1 MVQFCYFLRPIFRHC
16 TINCNCFLSSVAM
29 DGKNIMDMDWNLE
42 KLGHCFQVLML
53 CLKKSPK
60 KYYDWCYLVKFD
72 SCFFYPMG
80 AFLIYYVDFWL
91 YNPHAHMVMELYW
104 CRLPANHGA
113 ANHNKIVFILP
124 THRFSHKVNYLK
136 YKLPANSRVGL
147 SWGKMWHGD
156 ILFTLLL

>member
-53 CLKKSPK
+53 CLKKLPK

-72 SCFFYPMG
+72 LCLFYPMG
-80 AFLIYYVDFWL
+80 AFWSYYVDFWL

-104 CRLPANHGA
+104 CRLPANGAANGA

-124 THRFSHKVNYLK
+124 THRFSCKVLNYLK

-156 ILFTLLL
+156 I

>member
-53 CLKKSPK
+53 CLKKLPK

-72 SCFFYPMG
+72 LCLFYPMG
-80 AFLIYYVDFWL
+80 AFWSYYVDFWL

-104 CRLPANHGA
+104 CRLPANRGA
-113 ANHNKIVFILP
+113 ANQNKIVFILTYSP
-124 THRFSHKVNYLK
+124 IQ
-136 YKLPANSRVGL
+136 P
-147 SWGKMWHGD
+147 
-156 ILFTLLL
+156 